1 MTKDQ
6 IEEVLDRVKTW
17 SEEQQEKA
25 VILLLALEDRD
36 KPFVLSAEQRAS
48 IDRGLE
54 QARRGEFVPDEEVK
68 AFFDRHR

>member
-6 IEEVLDRVKTW
+6 IKEILERVLTW
-17 SEEQQEKA
+17 PAERQEKA
-25 VILLLALEDRD
+25 ADVLLGMEESD

>member
-6 IEEVLDRVKTW
+6 IKEILERVLTW
-17 SEEQQEKA
+17 PEDQQENA
-25 VILLLALEDRD
+25 ANVLLGMEERDTPYTLSPED
-36 KPFVLSAEQRAS
+36 RAS
-48 IDRGLE
+48 IKRGLE